1 MNRGKVSEI
10 WLALLFLLTKRASV
24 SQKQKMSTITS
35 RHMSDRVYLT
45 KEGYNRLKDELN
57 RLKNDVRTEVLEK
70 IAEARAHGDLSE
82 NAEYEA
88 AREEQRQLEGRIGEL
103 ENKLTRATILDPK
116 QIRTDKV
123 YILTSVKLKNLV
135 VEEEIIE
142 YTLVSSE
149 EADTDQGKISVR
161 SPVGRGLLGRA
172 VGEKVQINVPKGE
185 LHYEILEIF
194 VK

>member
-1 MNRGKVSEI
+1 
-10 WLALLFLLTKRASV
+10 
-24 SQKQKMSTITS
+24 
-35 RHMSDRVYLT
+35 MSDRIYLT
-45 KEGYNRLKDELN
+45 KQGYNRMRDELN
-57 RLKNDVRTEVLEK
+57 LLKTVVRKEVLEK

-88 AREEQRQLEGRIGEL
+88 AREQQAQMESKIVDL
-103 ENKLTRATILDPK
+103 ENKLTRASILDPK
-116 QIRTDKV
+116 QIRTDRV
-123 YILTSVKLKNLV
+123 YILTSVKLRNLD
-135 VEEEIIE
+135 ETDDEIIE

-161 SPVGRGLLGRA
+161 SPVGKALIGKA
-172 VGEKVQINVPKGE
+172 VGEKVQIHVPKGE

>member
-1 MNRGKVSEI
+1 
-10 WLALLFLLTKRASV
+10 
-24 SQKQKMSTITS
+24 
-35 RHMSDRVYLT
+35 MSDRIYLT
-45 KEGYNRLKDELN
+45 KPGYNRMRDELN
-57 RLKNDVRTEVLEK
+57 LLKTVVRKEVLEK
-70 IAEARAHGDLSE
+70 IAEARSHGDLSE

-88 AREEQRQLEGRIGEL
+88 AREEQAQMESKIVEL

-116 QIRTDKV
+116 QIRTDRV
-123 YILTSVKLKNLV
+123 YILTSVKLRNLDV
-135 VEEEIIE
+135 KDDEVIE

-161 SPVGRGLLGRA
+161 SPVGKALIGKV
-172 VGEKVQINVPKGE
+172 VGEKVQISVPKGE